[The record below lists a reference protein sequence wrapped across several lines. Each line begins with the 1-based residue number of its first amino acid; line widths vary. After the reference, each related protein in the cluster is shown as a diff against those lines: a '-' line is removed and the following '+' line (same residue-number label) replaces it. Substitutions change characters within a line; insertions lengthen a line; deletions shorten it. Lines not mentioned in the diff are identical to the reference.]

1 MEFDAFQFAQV
12 AIGALLGFLAKNIWS
27 YVGKRSEDNQDEIKS
42 VREESKSEIKALR
55 EQMHQL
61 ELAMERTNTTLNIF
75 LEEIKG
81 LFRLKDDYKALASK
95 LRKVESSLSPDG

>member
-1 MEFDAFQFAQV
+1 MDFDAIQIV
-12 AIGALLGFLAKNIWS
+12 HIAIGALLGFLAKNAWGYIS
-27 YVGKRSEDNQDEIKS
+27 HRSNQNQDD
-42 VREESKSEIKALR
+42 IKALR
-55 EQMHQL
+55 TQMHEL

-95 LRKVESSLSPDG
+95 IRKVESSINPES